1 MARTLVLILAF
12 CMLFFSAQADLSQRL
27 GLNWGRHT
35 TQKLLPSMVID
46 LLLENGIKKVKLF
59 SLNDAVLTAFAYTDI
74 EVIVSIP
81 SILLDEVNT
90 TDDARGWVKENIG
103 KYLTNVKITNIGI
116 GNEPFSTVDDE
127 QVYLKVI
134 SVMKDIQTALNEA
147 SYGHIKANIP
157 HFTDILKPFPLAK
170 PSDADFRDDIKDYML
185 QVLRHLRVHH
195 VPFLANISPV
205 FLINQLSLTDIEFL
219 FLENYSNYTIKDNDI
234 TYTNAFD
241 AIYDAFVSALTKNG
255 FPEMKIIV
263 GEVGWPTDGSKEAT
277 IANAERFFKGFLK
290 RMASEKGTPLRPE
303 PLEAYLYN
311 LQDEN
316 RVKIARS
323 GYQRHWGIYKFDG
336 TPKFK
341 IDFTGQ
347 GRDIYPNPVKGV
359 VVMPL
364 RWCVFNNDVR
374 DMTMVQRNFN
384 LACNLS
390 DCSSLAS
397 GGSCSDL
404 DFNHQVSYAFNMYYQ
419 IKTQKANDFVC
430 QFDGLG
436 KIVTEN
442 PRKGKCEFPVEILM
456 SLEDRGVTTK
466 ASGLIVNSALLMIF
480 FAFYEMIVI
489 W

>member
-1 MARTLVLILAF
+1 MVRAMVLILAF
-12 CMLFFSAQADLSQRL
+12 YMLFLSARADLSQHL

-74 EVIVSIP
+74 ELMVSIP
-81 SILLDEVNT
+81 SVLLYEVNT
-90 TDDARGWVKENIG
+90 TDDARDWVKTNIG
-103 KYLTNVKITNIGI
+103 PYLTNVKITTVVI
-116 GNEPFSTVDDE
+116 GNEPFSAVDDE
-127 QVYLKVI
+127 QGYLKVI
-134 SVMKDIQTALNEA
+134 SVMKNIQTALNEA
-147 SYGHIKANIP
+147 GYGHIKANIP
-157 HFTDILKPFPLAK
+157 HFSDTLQPYPLVK

-185 QVLRHLRVHH
+185 QVLRHLRVHDA
-195 VPFLANISPV
+195 PFLANISPI
-205 FLINQLSLTDIEFL
+205 FLIDQFNLTDIEFL
-219 FLENYSNYTIKDNDI
+219 FLDNYSNHTIQDNII
-234 TYTNAFD
+234 TYRNAFD
-241 AIYDAFVSALTKNG
+241 AAHDAYVSALNKNG
-255 FPEMKIIV
+255 FSDMKIVV
-263 GEVGWPTDGSKEAT
+263 GQIGWPTDGSKEA
-277 IANAERFFKGFLK
+277 NLVNSERFFKGFLR

-316 RVKIARS
+316 KIKIARS

-347 GRDIYPNPVKGV
+347 GRDIYPNPTKGV

-374 DMTMVQRNFN
+374 DMIKVQRNFN

-430 QFDGLG
+430 QFEGLG
-436 KIVTEN
+436 KVVTEN

-466 ASGLIVNSALLMIF
+466 ASGLTVNSALLMIL
-480 FAFYEMIVI
+480 FALYEMIVI